1 MSLLFLSVGVVLYI
15 LGVVYKNNDLIHLG
29 FLIAVGYDLVVDLAL
44 RVKKRRKGNSKE
56 QNHEGRN

>member
-29 FLIAVGYDLVVDLAL
+29 FLIAVGYDLIDDLI
-44 RVKKRRKGNSKE
+44 RRIKKRRLKKE
-56 QNHEGRN
+56 